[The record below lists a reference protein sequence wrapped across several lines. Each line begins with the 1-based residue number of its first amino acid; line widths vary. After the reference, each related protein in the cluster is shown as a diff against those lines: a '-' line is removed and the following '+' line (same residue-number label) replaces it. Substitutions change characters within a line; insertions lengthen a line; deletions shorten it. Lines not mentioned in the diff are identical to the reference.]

1 MSGYA
6 RVGSIE
12 VLREFR
18 ASLCT
23 FAHTAA
29 TALEE
34 SYSEIQRTALWLKQQ
49 QYSHWKSQV
58 RICSEEYQ
66 KARLGLKSK
75 QNYDASG
82 LGAKYSY
89 IDEKKILAAAQRKLE
104 LAQQK
109 LANVQRWATRFEK
122 ESFDYKGLIQGL
134 MDVAEVE
141 IPNAMAQLD
150 RMVDMLESYV
160 ALTPQADGP
169 VEATG
174 ELSLTGMARDEPPA
188 AGFPALY
195 PALRQAAPSQVV
207 RNHAPASREI
217 EEWLTGHTIPE
228 SQRQE
233 VAGLDIERFPAA
245 AEEKLVLARCREYPQ
260 RIYLLRAQSS
270 PPGDSGWYI
279 GPIKP
284 EEDMEY
290 LSLSIG
296 EVLKMRPDLAVILE
310 FPAGFLVLLNGN
322 SIEVVLDADDR
333 TVWQA
338 GMSHSSG

>member
-141 IPNAMAQLD
+141 IPNAMAQID
-150 RMVDMLESYV
+150 RMVDVLESYV
-160 ALTPQADGP
+160 ALAPQAGGP
-169 VEATG
+169 EIAG
-174 ELSLTGMARDEPPA
+174 EPSLTGMARDEPPA
-188 AGFPALY
+188 ADTLASFSS
-195 PALRQAAPSQVV
+195 LRQAAPSQVV

-217 EEWLTGHTIPE
+217 EEWLTGHAIPE

-233 VAGLDIERFPAA
+233 VAGLDIECFPAA
-245 AEEKLVLARCREYPQ
+245 AEEKLVLACCREHPQ

-279 GPIKP
+279 GPV
-284 EEDMEY
+284 EMQDAMEY
-290 LSLSIG
+290 LSLPIG
-296 EVLKMRPDLAVILE
+296 ELLKVRPDLAAILE

-322 SIEVVLDADDR
+322 SIEVILDAQDR

>member
-49 QYSHWKSQV
+49 QYSYWKSQV
-58 RICSEEYQ
+58 RTCSEEYQ

-141 IPNAMAQLD
+141 IPKAMAQID
-150 RMVDMLESYV
+150 RMVDVLESYV
-160 ALTPQADGP
+160 ALAPQASGP
-169 VEATG
+169 EATG
-174 ELSLTGMARDEPPA
+174 EPSLPGMARDEPPA
-188 AGFPALY
+188 ADTPASFSS
-195 PALRQAAPSQVV
+195 LRQAAPSQVV

-217 EEWLTGHTIPE
+217 EEWLAGHTIPE

-233 VAGLDIERFPAA
+233 LAGMDIERFQAA
-245 AEEKLVLARCREYPQ
+245 AGEKIVLARCREHPQ

-279 GPIKP
+279 GPVKP
-284 EEDMEY
+284 EEAMEY
-290 LSLSIG
+290 LSLSVG
-296 EVLKMRPDLAVILE
+296 EVLKMRPDLAAILE
-310 FPAGFLVLLNGN
+310 IPAGFLVLLNGN
-322 SIEVVLDADDR
+322 SIEVILDANDR

>member
-29 TALEE
+29 NALEE
-34 SYSEIQRTALWLKQQ
+34 SYSEIQRTGIWLRQQ
-49 QYSHWKSQV
+49 QYSHWKNQV

-75 QNYDASG
+75 ENYDTSR

-109 LANVQRWATRFEK
+109 LAHVQRWITRFEK

-134 MDVAEVE
+134 MDAAEVE

-160 ALTPQADGP
+160 TLAPEASGP
-169 VEATG
+169 ETAGEA
-174 ELSLTGMARDEPPA
+174 SLTGMARDEPPA
-188 AGFPALY
+188 AGTTAFFTS
-195 PALRQAAPSQVV
+195 LRQAAPSQVT
-207 RNHAPASREI
+207 RNHVPMGREA
-217 EEWLTGHTIPE
+217 EAWMTGHMIQE
-228 SQRQE
+228 SQWQE
-233 VAGLDIERFPAA
+233 LAGIDIERVPVAA
-245 AEEKLVLARCREYPQ
+245 GEKIVLARCREHPQ
-260 RIYLLRAQSS
+260 RIYLLRADSA

-279 GPIKP
+279 GPV
-284 EEDMEY
+284 EAQEAMEY
-290 LSLSIG
+290 EGLPIG
-296 EVLKMRPDLAVILE
+296 EVLKVRPDLAGILE
-310 FPAGFLVLLNGN
+310 FPAGCLAVLNGD
-322 SIEVVLDADDR
+322 SIEIILDANDQ
-333 TVWQA
+333 TVWQP
-338 GMSHSSG
+338 GMSRSS

>member
-34 SYSEIQRTALWLKQQ
+34 SYSEIQRTAMWLKQQ

-58 RICSEEYQ
+58 RTCSEEYQ

-75 QNYDASG
+75 ENYDASR
-82 LGAKYSY
+82 LGVKYSY

-104 LAQQK
+104 QAQQK
-109 LANVQRWATRFEK
+109 LANVQRWITRFEK

-150 RMVDMLESYV
+150 RMVDVLESYV
-160 ALTPQADGP
+160 ALAPQASGL
-169 VEATG
+169 EAMG
-174 ELSLTGMARDEPPA
+174 EPSLTGMARDEPPA
-188 AGFPALY
+188 AGLPALY

-217 EEWLTGHTIPE
+217 EEWMTGHTIPE

-233 VAGLDIERFPAA
+233 LAGIDIERFPAA
-245 AEEKLVLARCREYPQ
+245 AGEKIVLARCGVHPQ
-260 RIYLLRAQSS
+260 RIYLLRAQSF

-279 GPIKP
+279 GPV
-284 EEDMEY
+284 EMQDAMEY
-290 LSLSIG
+290 LSLLIG
-296 EVLKMRPDLAVILE
+296 EVLKVRPDLAAILE
-310 FPAGFLVLLNGN
+310 FPAGFLVVLNGN
-322 SIEVVLDADDR
+322 SIEVILDAQDQ
-333 TVWQA
+333 VIWQP
-338 GMSHSSG
+338 GMLGSFG